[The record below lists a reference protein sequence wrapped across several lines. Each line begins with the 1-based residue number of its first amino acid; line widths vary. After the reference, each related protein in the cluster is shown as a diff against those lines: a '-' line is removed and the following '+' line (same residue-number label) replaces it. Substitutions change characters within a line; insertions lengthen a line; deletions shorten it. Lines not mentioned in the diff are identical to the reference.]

1 MHVTSAYWTYEDI
14 VATAAQSKNYKYR
27 ALFGRLANR
36 TQAPFRPLMRFIGQ
50 DGDRPIKHAFN
61 DLGGNT
67 VFLTLLEVATV
78 PIEA

>member
-1 MHVTSAYWTYEDI
+1 MHVTSTDRTYEDMA
-14 VATAAQSKNYKYR
+14 ATVAQSKNDEDR
-27 ALFGRLANR
+27 PSCGRLANC
-36 TQAPFRPLMRFIGQ
+36 TQTLFHSRLRFIGQ

-67 VFLTLLEVATV
+67 VFLALLEVVTV